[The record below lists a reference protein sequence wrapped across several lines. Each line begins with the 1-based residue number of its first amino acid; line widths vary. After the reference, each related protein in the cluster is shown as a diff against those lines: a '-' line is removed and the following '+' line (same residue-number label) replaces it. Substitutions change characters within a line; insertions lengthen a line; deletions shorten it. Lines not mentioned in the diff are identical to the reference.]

1 MFRSRRLPH
10 MKRGTPLL
18 NHDSDYRTI
27 EGNVTTEVIMTFLSI
42 VGLLSLIAGVTMI
55 SGYILHYWRLSS

>member
-1 MFRSRRLPH
+1 MI
-10 MKRGTPLL
+10 RGTPLL

-55 SGYILHYWRLSS
+55 SAYIWHYWRL